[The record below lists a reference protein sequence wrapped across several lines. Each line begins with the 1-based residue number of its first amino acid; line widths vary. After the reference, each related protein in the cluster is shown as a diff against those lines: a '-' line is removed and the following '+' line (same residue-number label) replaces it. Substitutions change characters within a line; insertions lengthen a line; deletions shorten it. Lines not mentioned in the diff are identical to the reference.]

1 MEASPARR
9 IVLMLDCC
17 FSGAFTRGMRTRD
30 GGQVDVLERFTGR
43 GRTVITATNAM
54 EYAFEQD
61 KMLDADP
68 APVPSIFDLGAD
80 QGLHRSRFSQGVRD
94 AGCVRWVETGPLEG
108 SHAFQEVQS
117 HLAFLVWGR
126 TLRVSRVQNAGVAP
140 FHL

>member
-9 IVLMLDCC
+9 IVLLLDCC

-43 GRTVITATNAM
+43 SRAVITATNAM

-68 APVPSIFDLGAD
+68 VPVPSIFTSALT
-80 QGLHRSRFSQGVRD
+80 R
-94 AGCVRWVETGPLEG
+94 G
-108 SHAFQEVQS
+108 SIAPGSVKLALS
-117 HLAFLVWGR
+117 H
-126 TLRVSRVQNAGVAP
+126 
-140 FHL
+140 